1 MSRILGLDYGEKRMG
16 VALSDE
22 TRTLASGRGVLR
34 KEGIQDALS
43 TLIRENGIELVVLGL
58 PVNMDGS
65 LSQMAARVR
74 DFGESLIRRFSV
86 RVEYW
91 DERLTSVVAE
101 SVLREQSIRR
111 SRQRELID
119 EMSAILILQSYLD
132 GHALK
137 SSDGDSSGSEL

>member
-1 MSRILGLDYGEKRMG
+1 MSRILCLDYGEKRMG

-22 TRTLASGRGVLR
+22 TRTLASGRGVLQ
-34 KEGIQDALS
+34 KKGIQDALGKLFS
-43 TLIRENGIELVVLGL
+43 ENGIELVLLGL

-65 LSQMAARVR
+65 SSRMSTRVR
-74 DFGESLIRRFSV
+74 DFGESLVKRFGV

-101 SVLREQSIRR
+101 SVLREQSIKR

-132 GHALK
+132 SRK
-137 SSDGDSSGSEL
+137 SVSGPPGVDEQ